1 MLFLWRQHLELYVKR
16 LIELARTVH
25 DAEARTPFGHRLP
38 DLWRQLRGLLE
49 LEELGDDVRAA
60 IDATDQVM
68 KDLEAVDPNSTHSR
82 YAEGR
87 SGKDQVM
94 SLAGLPE
101 HFDPQH
107 FGAVLSKTSDFFDC
121 VDIEYSSRLDAM
133 AEAMANH
140 YLAIR
145 SNVANIA
152 ASSARRGWRRRR
164 NCSNGQ
170 RCLHDHRQVV
180 TSAVTS
186 FIAMKT
192 PRVAVDFPSTC
203 RGRRG
208 GMLRKAGRRVAGD
221 ARGTTPGF
229 AVFLT
234 FFSSLG

>member
-1 MLFLWRQHLELYVKR
+1 MGWARHPDHAAHLYVLGYRRAAEVLQAEVVRSSSEGLVFPLLFLWRQHLELYVKR

-38 DLWRQLRGLLE
+38 DLWRELRGLMQ
-49 LEELGDDVRAA
+49 LEELSDDVRAA
-60 IDATDQVM
+60 LDATDQVM

-133 AEAMANH
+133 AEAMA
-140 YLAIR
+140 
-145 SNVANIA
+145 
-152 ASSARRGWRRRR
+152 
-164 NCSNGQ
+164 
-170 RCLHDHRQVV
+170 
-180 TSAVTS
+180 
-186 FIAMKT
+186 
-192 PRVAVDFPSTC
+192 ST
-203 RGRRG
+203 
-208 GMLRKAGRRVAGD
+208 
-221 ARGTTPGF
+221 T
-229 AVFLT
+229 
-234 FFSSLG
+234 